1 MGQRFPV
8 KKMFVQVDTSLNV
21 LEVCNKMENG
31 VMIEHH
37 IISELAELHWKIAR
51 LEEMKRGSGG
61 RVKQISDT
69 EEERF
74 HQSLSFQFF
83 LRIK

>member
-1 MGQRFPV
+1 MA
-8 KKMFVQVDTSLNV
+8 
-21 LEVCNKMENG
+21 
-31 VMIEHH
+31 EHH
-37 IISELAELHWKIAR
+37 IESELAELHWKIAR

-61 RVKQISDT
+61 RAEQVSDT
-69 EEERF
+69 EEERL